1 MQEERYE
8 TYVPDT
14 LDLADRASLAIN
26 ALTGALD
33 PERSYEIYFVV
44 RFSANPPYMYHDTT
58 GLPTNN
64 PKFAE
69 SLPLMRVM
77 SGSDKNL
84 DIENGMINS
93 MVSLIAEDGLYYAKA
108 SKERPWHEGVGHV
121 YRTPD
126 GQVAKQNED
135 FANVY
140 GNSRMMLAMM
150 ARYQKEQDT
159 AWKSRISKMAD
170 RMIDIAQKQEEY
182 AYYPDSGIGEAFSFP
197 KSGWTNTDEPVAER
211 MGAEGSMFMYHC
223 GPIRAMSRW
232 YNMSEDERAL
242 EFAGKLVNFVLKP
255 NFWGAPTAE
264 PNRIVGA
271 EHGHFTGHHHGH
283 VAMFRGLLEYAIAT
297 NNTRIKEFVR
307 DGYEYARNFGI
318 SRIGLFG
325 EACST
330 ADMVAM
336 AIKLADAGVGDYW
349 EDVDQYVRN
358 QLVEY
363 QLLRKD
369 FLKEVALASPQRAVS
384 PPQETADRVI
394 ERNLGGFA
402 GDYNNPTKLTNTW
415 IMQCCTGNATQALYY
430 AWEGIVRCHSG
441 IAQVNLLLNRVS
453 PWLDVSSYLPYE
465 GKVILKNKKAE
476 KLCVRIP
483 RWVDKK
489 AVQCHK
495 GGERLS
501 PFWLGNYVVFEKL
514 AEQDEVTIEFPV
526 EAETVKYTQ
535 LGKEY
540 TCYFKGN
547 TLVDISPRDEGIGYP
562 IYLREHYK
570 KDRAPMKRVTRYVS
584 PVIIEW

>member
-33 PERSYEIYFVV
+33 PECDYEIYFVV

-69 SLPLMRVM
+69 SLPMMRVM

-84 DIENGMINS
+84 DIENGMIKS
-93 MVSLIAEDGLYYAKA
+93 MVSNISEDGLYYAKA
-108 SKERPWHEGVGHV
+108 KKERPWHEGVGHV

-126 GQVAKQNED
+126 GQVVRVGED

-150 ARYQKEQDT
+150 AWYQKEQDA
-159 AWKSRISKMAD
+159 AWKSRISNMAD
-170 RMIDIAQKQEEY
+170 KMIEIAQKKEDY
-182 AYYPDSGIGEAFSFP
+182 AYYPDAGIGEAFSYP
-197 KSGWTNTDEPVAER
+197 KSGWTNTDEPQTER

-232 YNMSEDERAL
+232 YAMSGDERAL

-255 NFWGAPTAE
+255 KFWGVLGPE
-264 PNRIVGA
+264 PNQVVGA
-271 EHGHFTGHHHGH
+271 ERGHFIGHHHGH
-283 VAMFRGLLEYAIAT
+283 VAMLRGLLDYAIVT
-297 NNTRIKEFVR
+297 NNSRIKEFVR
-307 DGYEYARNFGI
+307 DSYEHARGFGI
-318 SRIGLFG
+318 PRIGLFG

-330 ADMVAM
+330 ADMVAT
-336 AIKLADAGVGDYW
+336 AIRLSDAGVGDYW

-363 QLLRKD
+363 QLLRSD
-369 FLKEVALASPQRAVS
+369 FLEKVSEASPQREVN
-384 PPQETADRVI
+384 PPQETSDRVI
-394 ERNLGGFA
+394 ERNIGGFA

-415 IMQCCTGNATQALYY
+415 IMCCCTGNATQALYY
-430 AWEGIVRCHSG
+430 AWEGIVRFNSG
-441 IAQVNLLLNRVS
+441 VAQVNLLLHRAS
-453 PWLDVSSYLPYE
+453 PWVDVLSYLPYE
-465 GKVILKNKKAE
+465 GKVVLKNKKAE

-489 AVQCHK
+489 AVQCYK
-495 GGERLS
+495 NEEPSSL
-501 PFWLGNYVVFEKL
+501 FWVGNYAVFENLSEKDRV
-514 AEQDEVTIEFPV
+514 AIEFPIV
-526 EAETVKYTQ
+526 QETVKYTYG
-535 LGKEY
+535 GKEY
-540 TCYFKGN
+540 TCHFKGN
-547 TLVDISPRDEGIGYP
+547 TLVDIFPHDEGNGYP

-570 KDRAPMKRVTRYVS
+570 KDKAPMKKVTRYVS
-584 PVIIEW
+584 PVIMDW

>member
-14 LDLADRASLAIN
+14 LDLANRASLAIN

-33 PERSYEIYFVV
+33 PERDYEIYFVV

-69 SLPLMRVM
+69 SLPMMRVM
-77 SGSDKNL
+77 SGSKKNL
-84 DIENGMINS
+84 DIENGMIKS
-93 MVSLIAEDGLYYAKA
+93 MVSLIAEDGLYYAPAKE
-108 SKERPWHEGVGHV
+108 ERPWHEGVGHV

-126 GQVAKQNED
+126 GQVVRLGED

-140 GNSRMMLAMM
+140 GNSRMMLAMI
-150 ARYQKEQDT
+150 AWYQKDQD
-159 AWKSRISKMAD
+159 AVWKSRISKMAD
-170 RMIDIAQKQEEY
+170 RMIDITQKKDDY
-182 AYYPDSGIGEAFSFP
+182 AYYPDAGIGEAFSYP
-197 KSGWTNTDEPVAER
+197 KSGWTNTDEPQTER

-232 YNMSEDERAL
+232 YAMSGDERAL

-255 NFWGAPTAE
+255 KFWGVPGPE
-264 PNRIVGA
+264 PNQVVGA
-271 EHGHFTGHHHGH
+271 ERGHFIGHHHGH
-283 VAMFRGLLEYAIAT
+283 VAMLRGLLDYAIVT
-297 NNTRIKEFVR
+297 NNSRIKEFVR
-307 DGYEYARNFGI
+307 DSYEHARGFGI
-318 SRIGLFG
+318 LRIGLFG

-330 ADMVAM
+330 ADMVAT
-336 AIKLADAGVGDYW
+336 AIRLSDAGVGDYW

-363 QLLRKD
+363 QLVRTDLLEKVS
-369 FLKEVALASPQRAVS
+369 EASPQRDVN
-384 PPQETADRVI
+384 PPQETSDRVI
-394 ERNLGGFA
+394 ERNIGAFA

-415 IMQCCTGNATQALYY
+415 IMCCCTGNATQALYY
-430 AWEGIVRCHSG
+430 AWEGIVRLNSG
-441 IAQVNLLLNRVS
+441 AAQVNLLLNRAS
-453 PWLDVSSYLPYE
+453 PWVDVLSYLPYE
-465 GKVILKNKKAE
+465 GKVVLKNKKAE

-495 GGERLS
+495 NEEPSSL
-501 PFWLGNYVVFEKL
+501 FWVGNYAVFENL
-514 AEQDEVTIEFPV
+514 SEEDEVTIEFPM
-526 EAETVKYTQ
+526 EKETVKYNYG
-535 LGKEY
+535 GKEY
-540 TCYFKGN
+540 ACHFKGN
-547 TLVDISPRDEGIGYP
+547 TLVDISPRDEGNGYP

-570 KDRAPMKRVTRYVS
+570 KEKAEMKKVTRYVS
-584 PVIIEW
+584 PVIIDW